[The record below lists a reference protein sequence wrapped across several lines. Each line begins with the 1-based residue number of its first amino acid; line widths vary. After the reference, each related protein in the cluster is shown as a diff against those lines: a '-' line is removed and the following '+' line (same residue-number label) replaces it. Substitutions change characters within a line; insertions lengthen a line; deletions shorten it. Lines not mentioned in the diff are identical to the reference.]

1 MKALKNVWSFLD
13 GKKTY
18 IGGAIVFIA
27 GGLKALEIISQ
38 EVFEVLVAIGGSV
51 TAYGLRY
58 AIRKMIK

>member
-38 EVFEVLVAIGGSV
+38 EVFEVLVAIGGSI

-58 AIRKMIK
+58 AVSKLFK